1 MLNTLKKRPEIVFGF
16 LITIAYC
23 AVFLIIGERSFWI
36 DEAMLALA
44 VKETP
49 IDRLQPLAWYEQ
61 ATPLAHYFLSK
72 ALISAFGDS
81 DFWLRLPSS
90 LIFLAA
96 IYFSLIG
103 ITDKYQKIATI
114 FLVFMS
120 PDIFRYSTEYKH
132 YIFEFAFSLIIVISW
147 QAINK
152 RTYFWIYAAC
162 ILLSIIATYSVVFVV
177 LSIFLTEFM
186 RNRNMT
192 RRFVFNWSILHIIY
206 GTLFLALYF
215 NYIRPSIFYQLQNW
229 PEIYSVG
236 LLSVHWNDYVLW
248 LRPVALS
255 IHLMGGKLFFLF
267 LMLLI
272 AVATYV
278 FKAKLNHVSYRSKSL
293 FLLFATLIVIIY
305 AVSLAGFYSLQQK
318 RHFLFAVPI
327 FILCIASLL
336 NDVVKLKRKAFWAMC
351 GVAFALGILFHSQY
365 QYSFQETRNIVRR
378 SAHAIDIVF
387 AGAQPAFF
395 WYGGVY
401 GVHSGRIGDI
411 NPKTAVRLTAGASV
425 DEMERT
431 LEIPGAWSWL
441 WSLRNRGEF
450 SVYID
455 WLVKTVSERKSTNI
469 LFAHYTFGGEYLAEF
484 ESKLPIRCKLSVLD
498 KDVNALVFHVEC
510 M

>member
-1 MLNTLKKRPEIVFGF
+1 MLNTLTKRPEIVFGF

-44 VKETP
+44 VKETA
-49 IDRLQPLAWYEQ
+49 IDGLQPLAWYEQ

-72 ALISAFGDS
+72 ALINAFGDS

-90 LIFLAA
+90 LIFLLA

-114 FLVFMS
+114 LLVFMS
-120 PDIFRYSTEYKH
+120 PDILRYSTEYKH
-132 YIFEFAFSLIIVISW
+132 YIFEFAFSFIIVISW
-147 QAINK
+147 LAINK
-152 RTYFWIYAAC
+152 RTYFWLYASS
-162 ILLSIIATYSVVFVV
+162 IVLSIIATYSVVFVV
-177 LSIFLTEFM
+177 FSIFLTEFM

-192 RRFVFNWSILHIIY
+192 RRFVFNWGVLHIIY

-248 LRPVALS
+248 LRPMALS

-272 AVATYV
+272 AVAIYV
-278 FKAKLNHVSYRSKSL
+278 FKAKLNHVSCRSKSL
-293 FLLFATLIVIIY
+293 FLLFATLIFIIY
-305 AVSLAGFYSLQQK
+305 AASLAGFYSLQQK

-336 NDVVKLKRKAFWAMC
+336 NDVGKLKRKAFWAMC

-365 QYSFQETRNIVRR
+365 QYSFQETRNIVLR

-387 AGAQPAFF
+387 AGAQPAFR

-401 GVHSGRIGDI
+401 GVHGDRIGDI
-411 NPKTAVRLTAGASV
+411 NPKTAVRLTADANV
-425 DEMERT
+425 DEIGRT

-455 WLVKTVSERKSTNI
+455 WLVKTVSERKTTNI

-484 ESKLPIRCKLSVLD
+484 ESKLPNRCKRSVLD